1 MSRTKRCAR
10 TLLALA
16 VGLALLAGCKTQAV
30 VDVAVRPDGSGR
42 VAVLVFLD
50 ADAAARAGDLGKVLK
65 VSDLEARGWKVIGPG
80 PTAQVEASVYGLGRQ
95 RDVNPSMAPPPTGTT
110 VAPDARLRQRGAGER
125 AAGGPRRGARS
136 AAATCTVRAPRRSRS
151 TKITVH
157 GTLDFSGGLD
167 SLADPALT
175 SALKGRT
182 LTQVAAELNGGTAP
196 APADVTFT
204 L

>member
-16 VGLALLAGCKTQAV
+16 VGLALLAGCKTQTV

-80 PTAQVEASVYGLGRQ
+80 PTAQVEASRTASAVDARSILR
-95 RDVNPSMAPPPTGTT
+95 VAPPCPP
-110 VAPDARLRQRGAGER
+110 A
-125 AAGGPRRGARS
+125 
-136 AAATCTVRAPRRSRS
+136 SRWW
-151 TKITVH
+151 
-157 GTLDFSGGLD
+157 
-167 SLADPALT
+167 P
-175 SALKGRT
+175 
-182 LTQVAAELNGGTAP
+182 
-196 APADVTFT
+196 
-204 L
+204 